1 MWSGTVM
8 VRVSR
13 ARPALAGEYE
23 GSSLSDREAIV
34 EGTLGWG
41 PSGFANKGLE
51 ELCLGTGCA

>member
-1 MWSGTVM
+1 M

-34 EGTLGWG
+34 EGTLRWG

-51 ELCLGTGCA
+51 ELCPGTGCA